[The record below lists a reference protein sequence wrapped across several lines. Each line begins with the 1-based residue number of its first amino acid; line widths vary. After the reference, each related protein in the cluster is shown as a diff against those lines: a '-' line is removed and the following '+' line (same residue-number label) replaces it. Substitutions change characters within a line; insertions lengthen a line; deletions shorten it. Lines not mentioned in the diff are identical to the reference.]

1 MAVKE
6 LEPIKAAVN
15 TLTEVTLV
23 AATSASDGFKFKM
36 PRISDEYVV
45 VIVRNTHATAA
56 KNVTIKAPT
65 KGGYAAVTSDLTE
78 SLAAGEERVFRLES
92 ARYANNDG
100 TVVIIPASTDI
111 TAAVIY

>member
-6 LEPIKAAVN
+6 LTPIKATVN
-15 TLTEVTLV
+15 ALTEVTLV

-45 VIVRNTHATAA
+45 VIVRNTNANTA

-65 KGGYAAVTSDLTE
+65 KGGYAAVSSDLTA

-100 TVVIIPASTDI
+100 TVVIIPGSTDV